1 MRAALLSREYPPEIY
16 GGAGV
21 HIEFLARELRKLI
34 EVEVHCF
41 GADRDSPGVHAYRP
55 PAELARANPALATLG
70 VDLEMVAGLVGA
82 GGQEAAGGQG
92 AAGGQEEAASGQG
105 AAGGRPAADL
115 VHSHTWYA
123 NLGGHLAS
131 MLYGIPHVVTAHS
144 LEPLRPWKAEQ
155 LGGGYRISSWA
166 ERSAYEAAAAV
177 VAVSTGMRADILTA
191 YPALDASRVH
201 VIPNGIDTELY
212 APVPGRDVLARYGLA
227 SDRPIALFVGRITRQ
242 KGVGHLV
249 AAAADFA
256 PGVQLALCAGA
267 PDTPEL
273 AAEITAA
280 VQRLQAGREGVV
292 WIQEMLPRPALLQL
306 LPAADVFL
314 CPSIYEPQGIVN
326 LEAMACETA
335 VVASRVGGIPD
346 VVVEGQTGLLVD
358 YDPAEPARFEAGFAA
373 AVNSLID
380 DPARLRAMGLA
391 GRERAVTEY
400 GWDAIAARTV
410 RLYESLL

>member
-1 MRAALLSREYPPEIY
+1 VLSMRAALISREYPPEVY

-21 HIEFLARELRKLI
+21 HIEFLVRELRKLI
-34 EVEVHCF
+34 DVEVHCF
-41 GADRDSPGVHAYRP
+41 GADRDEPGVHAYRTP
-55 PAELARANPALATLG
+55 PGLAAANPALATLG
-70 VDLEMVAGLVGA
+70 VDLEMTAGLM
-82 GGQEAAGGQG
+82 
-92 AAGGQEEAASGQG
+92 SD
-105 AAGGRPAADL
+105 GRSVADV

-123 NLGGHLAS
+123 NLAGYLAS
-131 MLYGIPHVVTAHS
+131 MMYDIPHVVTAHS

-155 LGGGYRISSWA
+155 LGGGYRISSWV

-191 YPALDASRVH
+191 YPALAESRVQ

-212 APVPGRDVLARYGLA
+212 HPVPGRDVLQKYGLDP
-227 SDRPIALFVGRITRQ
+227 DRPIALFVGRITRQ

-292 WIQEMLPRPALLQL
+292 WIQEMLPREDLLQL
-306 LPAADVFL
+306 LTAADLFL

-346 VVVEGQTGLLVD
+346 VVVEGETGLLVD
-358 YDPAEPARFEAGFAA
+358 YDAEQPKEFEADFAA
-373 AVNSLID
+373 AVNSVIG
-380 DPARLRAMGLA
+380 DPDRLRAMGLA
-391 GRERAVTEY
+391 GRDRAVTEY

-410 RLYESLL
+410 QLYQSLR

>member
-1 MRAALLSREYPPEIY
+1 MRAALISREYPPEVY

-34 EVEVHCF
+34 DVEVHCF
-41 GADRDSPGVHAYRP
+41 GGERDEPGVHAYRTP
-55 PAELARANPALATLG
+55 PGLAGANPALATLG
-70 VDLEMVAGLVGA
+70 VDLEMTAGLM
-82 GGQEAAGGQG
+82 
-92 AAGGQEEAASGQG
+92 SD
-105 AAGGRPAADL
+105 GRSVADV

-123 NLGGHLAS
+123 NLAGFLAS
-131 MLYGIPHVVTAHS
+131 MMYDIPHVVTAHS

-191 YPALDASRVH
+191 YPALDESRVH
-201 VIPNGIDTELY
+201 IIPNGIDTELY
-212 APVPGRDVLARYGLA
+212 TPVAGRDVLAHHGLDP
-227 SDRPIALFVGRITRQ
+227 DRPIALFVGRITRQ

-249 AAAADFA
+249 ASAAEFA

-273 AAEITAA
+273 AEEITAA

-292 WIQEMLPRPALLQL
+292 WIQEMLPREQLLQL
-306 LPAADVFL
+306 LTAADVFL

-346 VVVEGQTGLLVD
+346 VVVEGETGLLVD
-358 YDPAEPARFEAGFAA
+358 YDAEHPKEFEAGFAA
-373 AVNSLID
+373 AVNSVIGDLD
-380 DPARLRAMGLA
+380 RLRAMGLA
-391 GRERAVTEY
+391 GRKRAVTQY

-410 RLYESLL
+410 QLYESLL

>member
-1 MRAALLSREYPPEIY
+1 MRAALISREYPPEVY

-34 EVEVHCF
+34 DVEVHCF
-41 GADRDSPGVHAYRP
+41 GAERDEPDVHAYRTP
-55 PAELARANPALATLG
+55 PGLASANPALATLG
-70 VDLEMVAGLVGA
+70 VDLEIAAGLM
-82 GGQEAAGGQG
+82 
-92 AAGGQEEAASGQG
+92 SD
-105 AAGGRPAADL
+105 GRPVADL

-123 NLGGHLAS
+123 NLAGYLAS
-131 MLYGIPHVVTAHS
+131 MMYDIPHVVTAHS

-177 VAVSTGMRADILTA
+177 VAVSNGMRADILSA
-191 YPALDASRVH
+191 YPALEPSRVH

-212 APVPGRDVLARYGLA
+212 APVPGRDVLQRYGLDP
-227 SDRPIALFVGRITRQ
+227 DRPIALFVGRITRQ

-249 AAAADFA
+249 AAAADFT

-273 AAEITAA
+273 AAEITEA

-292 WIQEMLPRPALLQL
+292 WIQEMLPREQLLQL
-306 LPAADVFL
+306 LSAADLFL

-326 LEAMACETA
+326 LEAMACQTA

-346 VVVEGQTGLLVD
+346 VVVEGETGLLVD
-358 YDPAEPARFEAGFAA
+358 YAADPEEFEAGFAA
-373 AVNSLID
+373 AVNELLA
-380 DPARLRAMGLA
+380 DPRRLRAMGLA
-391 GRERAVTEY
+391 GRERAVGEY

-410 RLYESLL
+410 RLYESLG